1 MTTNTVFRKQDL
13 IEKLN
18 RNLFMPANT
27 EEMEIRIKFNRI
39 IDLTTKAYTII
50 IAIFATGVFVMTF
63 IVDYKGRKL
72 VGRLWLPYDYTST
85 TLYVLTSVCEFLA
98 TAFGVSVNIACECL
112 YAGLTLHICCQFEIL
127 EHRFKTLDGK
137 DICAVN
143 RCASHHHHIYE
154 YAKMINNEFKKIVS
168 CQFFMSMSVLC
179 LNLFRMLIAQNFLDF
194 VEVVMYMVCMFSQ
207 IFYYCF
213 HGNLVKAKSI
223 DFSDEIF
230 GSDWP
235 SWNDNSKKVLLMVI
249 RRSKRPIEF
258 TSMHVVTLSLESF
271 MSLNR
276 NLFMPANKQE
286 MDIRMKFNRIIEL
299 TTKAYTVVIAIFA
312 SGMFLITIVVD
323 FKGRKLVGRVW
334 LPYDYSSTTLY
345 LITSIS
351 QFLAAIFGVSINI
364 ACECLYAGL
373 TLHVCCQFEI
383 LEHRFKTLDGKDICA
398 VNRCASHH
406 HHIYEYATMIN
417 NEFKKIMSCQFFM
430 SISVLCLNLFRMLI
444 AQNFSDFVEAV
455 MYMVCMFSQIFY
467 YCFHG
472 NMVKTKSIDFSD
484 EIFGSDWPSWNDN
497 SKKVLL
503 MVIRRSKTPIEF
515 TSMHVV
521 SLNLESFMSVLFN
534 IEDRGFSLK
543 RMHKFPLSFTL
554 LTCCGYWRPT
564 KWPTNSFK
572 YWLYNIYS
580 VFMIGFIWFFAFYA
594 MVDSVTSKDLTT
606 MSDKLSV
613 GLSVLRVCVQVPIL
627 FIQRNKII
635 SVVHILLEDDCIPRD
650 EEEVIIK
657 RKCDSLASW
666 MPFSLDRIELY
677 MVSLLHQTC
686 GLFIC
691 ANTSVA
697 IETMVAG
704 LLMQA
709 RGQFEMFCHRARN
722 VPVALMAIERDDNSG
737 KNLGRKWRK
746 MRKDLVRYHLHII
759 NFVNSI
765 NSAFQYIIAIQFL
778 ISSSVLCLSVYQMS
792 LLDLFTVDML
802 FSYSYVG
809 SMFTQVYLYCW
820 FGNEMTLKSTELA
833 DAIYGMDWTILP
845 TDVQKDLLI
854 IMIRSMKPVKITCAH
869 ILILSVDSFVSI
881 IKISYS
887 TYNLLKTTDGT

>member
-1 MTTNTVFRKQDL
+1 METLQWTQIMFTICGNCLRPLTCTPFKRFIYNIYIIVGKILLCTLVIAQVLDIVLNVENQDEFTENFAISSTMIMITFKYIILSVRRVNIADL

-271 MSLNR
+271 MSLLKTSYSAY
-276 NLFMPANKQE
+276 NLM
-286 MDIRMKFNRIIEL
+286 
-299 TTKAYTVVIAIFA
+299 
-312 SGMFLITIVVD
+312 
-323 FKGRKLVGRVW
+323 
-334 LPYDYSSTTLY
+334 
-345 LITSIS
+345 
-351 QFLAAIFGVSINI
+351 
-364 ACECLYAGL
+364 
-373 TLHVCCQFEI
+373 
-383 LEHRFKTLDGKDICA
+383 
-398 VNRCASHH
+398 
-406 HHIYEYATMIN
+406 
-417 NEFKKIMSCQFFM
+417 
-430 SISVLCLNLFRMLI
+430 
-444 AQNFSDFVEAV
+444 
-455 MYMVCMFSQIFY
+455 
-467 YCFHG
+467 
-472 NMVKTKSIDFSD
+472 TKSNNVTKNLKGFR
-484 EIFGSDWPSWNDN
+484 EG
-497 SKKVLL
+497 
-503 MVIRRSKTPIEF
+503 RRKFLRVHYSFDHTQRV
-515 TSMHVV
+515 TS
-521 SLNLESFMSVLFN
+521 LYKQKVLFN

-650 EEEVIIK
+650 EGEVIIK
-657 RKCDSLASW
+657 RKCDSLARNVTIFCELLNESSAFISTVMRYNHLIRTRTFPRFSW

-746 MRKDLVRYHLHII
+746 MRRDLVRYHLHII